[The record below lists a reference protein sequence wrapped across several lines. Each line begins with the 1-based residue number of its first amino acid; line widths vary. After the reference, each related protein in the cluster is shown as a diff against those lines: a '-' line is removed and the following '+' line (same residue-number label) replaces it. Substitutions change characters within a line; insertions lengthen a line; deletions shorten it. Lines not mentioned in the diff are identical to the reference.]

1 MYQKR
6 LYFVKYYKVFKFLL
20 IYGKC
25 TKKRTQKVFN
35 IVSHLPTY
43 YDKGTN
49 KLGQVINLSKNTG
62 FAFFFKSIFLE
73 ELLKF
78 SYLKKERFIKNEAY

>member
-1 MYQKR
+1 MF
-6 LYFVKYYKVFKFLL
+6 LYELL
-20 IYGKC
+20 IFSKL
-25 TKKRTQKVFN
+25 TNKSVWLKMKPTQKVFN